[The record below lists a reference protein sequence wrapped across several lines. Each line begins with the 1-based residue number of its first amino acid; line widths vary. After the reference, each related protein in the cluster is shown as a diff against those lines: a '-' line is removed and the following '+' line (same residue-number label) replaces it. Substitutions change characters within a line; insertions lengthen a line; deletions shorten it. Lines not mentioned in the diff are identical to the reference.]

1 MPVTGTLKRGK
12 LSIAQLNLDFTK
24 NPISVKVLAAYV
36 DEADPLSIFAWVP
49 AHGNIW
55 SQQTKDALRTLL
67 ASLEE
72 DIARVIMDDADVS
85 AGPPVKGLNLGGL
98 AEHLGASDG
107 GGDDEPP
114 SI

>member
-24 NPISVKVLAAYV
+24 NPVTVKVLAAYV
-36 DEADPLSIFAWVP
+36 DEDNPLSIFAWVP
-49 AHGNIW
+49 AQGNIW
-55 SQQTKDALRTLL
+55 SQQTKEALRALL

-72 DIARVIMDDADVS
+72 DVARVIMDDPDVS
-85 AGPPVKGLNLGGL
+85 TGAPVKGLKLGGL
-98 AEHLGASDG
+98 AEHLGMPSE
-107 GGDDEPP
+107 GDEEPP